1 MRFGVCTGVENIGLV
16 KSAGY
21 DYIELNFTQITQMSD
36 EEFEALKEMVLTSGI
51 LAETYNCFFPG
62 DIKLCGDE
70 ADLDLIAKYAE
81 KGFSRAAQL
90 GGKIAVIG
98 SGGSRRIPEGF
109 DRRTAMVQLV
119 AVLRVCGDA
128 AEKHGMKVAVEPLRA
143 KETNVINTVAEGL
156 ELCKKAAHP
165 AVGCLA
171 DFFHV
176 YAGGEGYESIKNAGE
191 MLIHTHL
198 ARARDDRRIPT
209 SEDREDCRNMAE
221 ALKACGY
228 TGRMSLEGSYEPDF
242 ETAIK
247 AVKPVLNLFR

>member
-176 YAGGEGYESIKNAGE
+176 
-191 MLIHTHL
+191 
-198 ARARDDRRIPT
+198 
-209 SEDREDCRNMAE
+209 
-221 ALKACGY
+221 
-228 TGRMSLEGSYEPDF
+228 
-242 ETAIK
+242 
-247 AVKPVLNLFR
+247 